1 MSACAFLI
9 GCTLHVCD
17 SVCVYVFV
25 CVSRSV
31 CSVLPGV
38 KWGACVCVFVCVYVF
53 VCVSMCE

>member
-17 SVCVYVFV
+17 SVCVYVFL

-38 KWGACVCVFVCVYVF
+38 KWGVGVHLAGT
-53 VCVSMCE
+53 EAGRGAE